1 MPDPIPEQAVESVLV
16 ILAIL
21 GGFALASRALRAT
34 LRLALHLAE
43 ETAAS
48 GLADVSA
55 RRGDLTQL
63 AERQAHRERARRRRR
78 LELMTLALWTAWL
91 LLPLVLGWLPA
102 AYAPAAL
109 LWLAPRPLRPPTPPT
124 RTS

>member
-1 MPDPIPEQAVESVLV
+1 MPDQIVESVLV
-16 ILAIL
+16 MLAIL
-21 GGFALASRALRAT
+21 GGFALASRALRTT

-55 RRGDLTQL
+55 RRGDLTRL
-63 AERQAHRERARRRRR
+63 AERQAHRERARSRRR
-78 LELMTLALWTAWL
+78 LELATLAFWIAWL
-91 LLPLVLGWLPA
+91 LVPLILGWLPA